1 MGESFDSRDSNGMS
15 HGNSSGLFRTTCPDT
30 SGLTTGSASKSNF
43 SGKGSYTHLREA
55 SCRIT
60 GPVSSHGTRTLTP
73 TRSDTS
79 SRYTGKFAGRGAW
92 MTGTHVPVPPTGT
105 KKQANGLGLCSF
117 LPFRDLGQDQF
128 TVNLLDRLV
137 A

>member
-1 MGESFDSRDSNGMS
+1 MS
-15 HGNSSGLFRTTCPDT
+15 D
-30 SGLTTGSASKSNF
+30 F
-43 SGKGSYTHLREA
+43 SGKGSHTQFREA
-55 SCRIT
+55 SCQIT
-60 GPVSSHGTRTLTP
+60 GPVSSHGTGISTT
-73 TRSDTS
+73 TRANTS
-79 SRYTGKFAGRGAW
+79 SRYTGKFAGSGAW
-92 MTGTHVPVPPTGT
+92 MTGTRVPVPPTGT

>member
-1 MGESFDSRDSNGMS
+1 MS
-15 HGNSSGLFRTTCPDT
+15 D
-30 SGLTTGSASKSNF
+30 F
-43 SGKGSYTHLREA
+43 SGKSSHTQFRET

-60 GPVSSHGTRTLTP
+60 GPVSSHGTGTLTP
-73 TRSDTS
+73 TRRDTS
-79 SRYTGKFAGRGAW
+79 SRYTGKITGSGAW
-92 MTGTHVPVPPTGT
+92 LTGTRVPVPPTGT

>member
-1 MGESFDSRDSNGMS
+1 MS
-15 HGNSSGLFRTTCPDT
+15 H
-30 SGLTTGSASKSNF
+30 F
-43 SGKGSYTHLREA
+43 SGKSSHTQFREA
-55 SCRIT
+55 SCQIT
-60 GPVSSHGTRTLTP
+60 GPVSSHGNGISTTTR
-73 TRSDTS
+73 RNTS
-79 SRYTGKFAGRGAW
+79 SRYTGKITGSGACV
-92 MTGTHVPVPPTGT
+92 TGTHMPVPPTGT